1 MAEIRNVH
9 TREIAAPHA
18 EVGAVLDSLGSPA
31 DRLWPSDLWPTTV
44 FELDRPLAVGAQ
56 GGHGSIRY
64 GVEEYAPGRLLLF
77 RFSSGSGLEGV
88 HGFTIEPLAADRTLL
103 THFAEA
109 RTTGR
114 LRPLTRPLVSWHDT
128 MIETVLDRAEREAT
142 GAPVS
147 PTRWPRWLR
156 AVNAAEVGLARRL
169 GKLPARPGEAPSDH
183 ARQRLFRLS
192 AVLVP
197 SVLLAIAA
205 LHAVWASGSPW
216 PADDFEALAERVISN
231 GEMPPDWATWAVAG
245 VLAVAAGSVAA
256 VAAGRR
262 ERLLRAATWTTA
274 GVLVAR
280 GALFVPVDLLG
291 GLSSE
296 VERLDLALYSPL
308 CLALGIGAAIVAR
321 SHESAGSRVVG
332 V

>member
-1 MAEIRNVH
+1 MAAPYATVWRIVAMADIRTVH
-9 TREIAAPHA
+9 TREIAAPHS
-18 EVGAVLDSLGSPA
+18 EVGALLDSLGSSS

-64 GVEEYAPGRLLLF
+64 GVEEYAPGRLVLF
-77 RFSSGSGLEGV
+77 RFTPGSGLEGV
-88 HGFTIEPLAADRTLL
+88 HGFTVEPQGADCTLL

-109 RTTGR
+109 RTTGWR
-114 LRPLTRPLVSWHDT
+114 RALTRPLVSWHNT
-128 MIETVLDRAEREAT
+128 MVETVLDRAEREAT

-169 GKLPARPGEAPSDH
+169 GQRG
-183 ARQRLFRLS
+183 RLFRLS

-216 PADDFEALAERVISN
+216 PADDFEALAERVISS
-231 GEMPPDWATWAVAG
+231 GEMPPDWATWTVAG
-245 VLAVAAGSVAA
+245 VLAVAAASVAA

-296 VERLDLALYSPL
+296 VERFDLALYSPL